1 MLVALLKVMELT
13 CLEKLV
19 PSAEI
24 SPGTWLG
31 LGQENE
37 AGFAVGPAAPLVPDQ
52 DMSRCHSAT
61 TISWWA
67 PPCPGAEG
75 RRCYWGLE
83 QHKR

>member
-37 AGFAVGPAAPLVPDQ
+37 AGFAVGLNGTWQ
-52 DMSRCHSAT
+52 DMSKCHTVT
-61 TISWWA
+61 TISYRHHSVLVLVVGDANGHWD
-67 PPCPGAEG
+67 
-75 RRCYWGLE
+75 RI
-83 QHKR
+83 KVS